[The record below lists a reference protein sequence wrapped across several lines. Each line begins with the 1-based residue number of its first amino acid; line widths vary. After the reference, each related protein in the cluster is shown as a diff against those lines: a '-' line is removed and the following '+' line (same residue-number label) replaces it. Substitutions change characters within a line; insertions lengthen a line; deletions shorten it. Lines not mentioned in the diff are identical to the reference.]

1 MTRFPATIQKRHWRR
16 TMTGRLHL
24 WIAICSTLSFGATSA
39 VAQPSASLSFYVP
52 QAGSVGTPTQG
63 ALATRLFRA
72 CPNNEGG
79 TSLPNNA
86 RIKIVL
92 QNAAGQALANVA
104 AADIYIKL
112 NGGTAAQGFIGN
124 GADSIVANST
134 YNPGHG
140 CPLLQ
145 FLFAD
150 GPTNAFGE
158 TYITFTGANPSAP
171 GVGVRSAGRKWG

>member
-1 MTRFPATIQKRHWRR
+1 MTRFPQTIQKRHCRR
-16 TMTGRLHL
+16 TKTGRVHL
-24 WIAICSTLSFGATSA
+24 WIAICSTLSLGATSA

-124 GADSIVANST
+124 GADSIVYGWGST
-134 YNPGHG
+134 DALSYWRDLDGNGNVGAGDINLMNGHLRHDCDTPNNP
-140 CPLLQ
+140 
-145 FLFAD
+145 
-150 GPTNAFGE
+150 
-158 TYITFTGANPSAP
+158 
-171 GVGVRSAGRKWG
+171 